1 MHICMQLTSGW
12 SHCHLQIS
20 GFTRVSRQILFKA
33 GWCSSLIICHSHYLQ
48 SMVKPLLVHEWLLAV
63 TRWNLHWRCQH
74 VCKHSMQTTSNLVG
88 SKATTRSFLVQRHI
102 SPSNQFHSNHSPTGW
117 GIHFVPSKLRF
128 PRCAWVITLLCS
140 NMHLLPLIP
149 TRTTNNIY

>member
-1 MHICMQLTSGW
+1 MHACLLQLTSGW
-12 SHCHLQIS
+12 SHCHFQIF
-20 GFTRVSRQILFKA
+20 GFTRVSRLRSCLKLA
-33 GWCSSLIICHSHYLQ
+33 GVVLSSFVTVTTFSQWFSPYWFMSGC
-48 SMVKPLLVHEWLLAV
+48 WL
-63 TRWNLHWRCQH
+63 WNLHWRCQH

-117 GIHFVPSKLRF
+117 GIHFVASKLRF

-140 NMHLLPLIP
+140 NTHLLPH
-149 TRTTNNIY
+149 